1 MIYAVHE
8 HELRP
13 EVDIARYEGDVAA
26 TLQQMK
32 VPGLRQAIHLKG
44 FGGKRT
50 DKYAVLWLFE
60 SVEALRLNF
69 GTPEQRKFPPD
80 WLYYENV
87 ILAQYLDRHPDT
99 IDYTDYNIVKE
110 FNFQD

>member
-13 EVDIARYEGDVAA
+13 GVDITRYESDVAA
-26 TLQQMK
+26 ALQQMK
-32 VPGLRQAIHLKG
+32 VNGLEQAIHLKG

-50 DKYAVLWLFE
+50 DKYAVLWVFE
-60 SVEALRLNF
+60 NAEALTFNF
-69 GTPEQRKFPPD
+69 GTPEVRKFPPE

-87 ILAQYLDRHPDT
+87 ILAQYLDRHPDA
-99 IDYTDYNIVKE
+99 IDYTDYNVVKE
-110 FNFQD
+110 FNFQG